1 MNAVLRIAQFEY
13 DNRLPVD
20 LCDVAEQQWIEN
32 GVYTLVELRADVS
45 FKRRLHSKQGV
56 TFEQFA
62 EAVDEYLMDQLSGS
76 GVSKSVLGRLV
87 LAAKF
92 GSPAEA
98 GTAADE
104 IIHSATPDEALRQIA
119 VRLLKPLA
127 RDGLIAQAEDAEL

>member
-1 MNAVLRIAQFEY
+1 MNAALRIAQFEY

-20 LCDVAEQQWIEN
+20 LCDAAEQQWIEN
-32 GVYTLVELRADVS
+32 GVHTLVELRADVS
-45 FKRRLHSKQGV
+45 FKRRLHQKQGV

-87 LAAKF
+87 MAAKF

-98 GTAADE
+98 ATTADE
-104 IIHSATPDEALRQIA
+104 LIKSAAPTEALRQIA